1 MPAEDAELGMA
12 SHVQPDALG
21 VPGQRRF
28 RLLVEAQGGSACLW
42 LEKDQLLQLGVA
54 IKRLLAEMS
63 SREPPPR
70 EDSPPPKTSPRSTRE
85 MRITALSLGHDPGR
99 SLFTLAAEGV
109 DEQGNEQGGLRF
121 WIGSQ
126 LLDALADE
134 AFRVCAA
141 GRPLCPL
148 CGAPITQGEA
158 HVCVRRNG
166 HHDSVEFQEPQR

>member
-1 MPAEDAELGMA
+1 MPADDAELGMA
-12 SHVQPDALG
+12 SQVQPDALG

-54 IKRLLAEMS
+54 IKRLLAEM
-63 SREPPPR
+63 PPR
-70 EDSPPPKTSPRSTRE
+70 APSPGQGPPPPKASSRSRWE
-85 MRITALSLGHDPGR
+85 MRITSLSLGHDRAR

-109 DEQGNEQGGLRF
+109 DEQGNEQGGVQF

-126 LLDALADE
+126 QLDVLAEE

-141 GRPLCPL
+141 GRPLCLL
-148 CGAPITQGEA
+148 CGAPITQGED